1 MPTTQTNPRSLANLK
16 ANAGKG
22 RKKGVPNK
30 VTAKHAELALFLAKN
45 EIMDKPELLARLS
58 RLARADIGKHLKIED
73 GVPSI
78 HVDPEYTDIVREIT
92 VKRTANEGGVATETK
107 LKIAD
112 PRPAL
117 VDIAEILGLK
127 KLPAPTVNM
136 NELVQILQVNVAP
149 ADLLRAAEA
158 ALAAED

>member
-58 RLARADIGKHLKIED
+58 RLARADIGKHLKIEG
-73 GVPSI
+73 GVPIVS
-78 HVDPEYTDIVREIT
+78 VDAEHTDIIREVTVRN
-92 VKRTANEGGVATETK
+92 AGGDGPFTEVK